1 MTVGG
6 DTVVFLSSKDDLLT
20 VGGDTVVFLS
30 SKDDLLA
37 VGGDCCCCF
46 SPARM
51 CSLLERYCS
60 EPELSLSKIY
70 KSRHY
75 FKIFYFYIN
84 INCKRV
90 AALFL
95 PMPDW
100 AGGNIAQT
108 YFYAKTCSARLG
120 LDWTRIG
127 YKRVCNSCNAL

>member
-1 MTVGG
+1 MIYWLSGE
-6 DTVVFLSSKDDLLT
+6 TVVVVSLQQGCAVCSKDI
-20 VGGDTVVFLS
+20 
-30 SKDDLLA
+30 A
-37 VGGDCCCCF
+37 
-46 SPARM
+46 P
-51 CSLLERYCS
+51 
-60 EPELSLSKIY
+60 SLSKIY

-120 LDWTRIG
+120 LDWTRLGIKG
-127 YKRVCNSCNAL
+127 FATFATLSSFLSCIVSTRSSIYSRYFHKI